1 MTDKTKRD
9 SPLVASVL
17 ALQHYLDEMERIG
30 NKINSTDMSGDVDIE
45 HVQKLMTRF
54 AECGQGVSEE
64 VRNLSGQLQHAQT
77 SAEAVAEGV
86 ARQAQA
92 FKARTVQ
99 QQEQLEKFQEL
110 GEKVRALNTTM
121 SEFRR
126 PSGQGFTEDE
136 RGALRSRIPAV
147 EGELV
152 VLIAELQD
160 LRDVARSSQ
169 MKKLE
174 KDAESLAQTL
184 KAVHGKLREFV

>member
-1 MTDKTKRD
+1 MTDQTKRD
-9 SPLVASVL
+9 SPLVTSVL

-30 NKINSTDMSGDVDIE
+30 NKINSTDMSGDVDVE

-54 AECGQGVSEE
+54 AECGQGVSQE
-64 VRNLSGQLQHAQT
+64 VRNLSAHLQHAQA
-77 SAEAVAEGV
+77 SAEAVAAGV
-86 ARQAQA
+86 ASQAQA
-92 FKARTVQ
+92 FKARAMQ
-99 QQEQLEKFQEL
+99 QHEHLEKFRSL
-110 GEKVRALNTTM
+110 GEKIHALNTTM

-126 PSGQGFTEDE
+126 PSGHGFTEDE
-136 RGALRSRIPAV
+136 RGALRSKLPAV

-160 LRDVARSSQ
+160 LRDVARSSS